1 MGSPVQVRP
10 ARILISS
17 WTNTP
22 VHPINH
28 NPRSYTVNQIRK
40 SYYIH
45 SLGCNKNTAD
55 SEVLMSMLS
64 ERGFRRVDEPEDAER
79 VIVNTCAFI
88 DEAKQ
93 EAIDTIMGLSARIH
107 EGAALIVT
115 GCFPQLYADE
125 IEEKIP
131 EADIIAGSGDLVA
144 VIDAIDSKTDQ
155 RDFPSTRVIPEH
167 FSNTVMRTQ
176 FLSNRGYAY
185 LKISEG
191 CSRGCSFCLIP
202 HIKGGLRSRSA
213 DEIILEAKHLE
224 GLGIGELILTS
235 QDTLSYGTDLSENRG
250 LRFLIEHL
258 LEETGIPFIRLLY
271 LRPAKGLL
279 RILDLFENNRVVPY
293 FDIPVQHAAENVL
306 KNMNRE
312 GNSLY
317 YKKIIDEIRSRIP
330 HAVLRTTLITG
341 FPGEGK
347 DEFEELLAFI
357 KRIRFNHVGA
367 FVFSPQSETRAY
379 QLDERVKTRIA
390 QQRREII
397 LTHQKGIS
405 RELLH
410 SEVGKTFDVLIEEK
424 IENEKL
430 YFGRSYHFTPEV
442 DGLFVIE
449 SERTLKPGSIVRV
462 KATSAE
468 DYDLHG
474 REILQGV

>member
-1 MGSPVQVRP
+1 M
-10 ARILISS
+10 
-17 WTNTP
+17 
-22 VHPINH
+22 
-28 NPRSYTVNQIRK
+28 
-40 SYYIH
+40 
-45 SLGCNKNTAD
+45 
-55 SEVLMSMLS
+55 
-64 ERGFRRVDEPEDAER
+64 
-79 VIVNTCAFI
+79 
-88 DEAKQ
+88 
-93 EAIDTIMGLSARIH
+93 
-107 EGAALIVT
+107 
-115 GCFPQLYADE
+115 
-125 IEEKIP
+125 
-131 EADIIAGSGDLVA
+131 
-144 VIDAIDSKTDQ
+144 
-155 RDFPSTRVIPEH
+155 
-167 FSNTVMRTQ
+167 
-176 FLSNRGYAY
+176 
-185 LKISEG
+185 
-191 CSRGCSFCLIP
+191 
-202 HIKGGLRSRSA
+202 
-213 DEIILEAKHLE
+213 
-224 GLGIGELILTS
+224 
-235 QDTLSYGTDLSENRG
+235 
-250 LRFLIEHL
+250 
-258 LEETGIPFIRLLY
+258 
-271 LRPAKGLL
+271 
-279 RILDLFENNRVVPY
+279 RILDLFDNKRVVPY
-293 FDIPVQHAAENVL
+293 FDIPVQHAAEKVL

-317 YKKIIDEIRSRIP
+317 YEKIIDEIRSRIP

-390 QQRREII
+390 EQRREII

-405 RELLH
+405 RELLQ